1 MNGCAGWA
9 DDRQHPL
16 LCRPSGMSADAAEP
30 QATFAGEVR
39 EGLRTVLPMAVGAA
53 PFGLVFGAASIANG
67 YTLFDTLLSSAT
79 IFGGASQFVFMEVNG
94 FGVPSW
100 SVVLAVFAVN
110 FRHVLYSASI
120 GRRLEG
126 YSFLQKALAFFLLTD
141 LQYAVSEMRAA
152 QGRTVSPAYYF
163 TIGGA
168 LYVLWMVTTLV
179 GGLFGRLIEDPRS
192 LGLDFLLPVYF
203 LAVLMGFRSRNGF
216 LPIALSSAIVS
227 VLAFRLLGPPWHF
240 ALGGLAGVLLAAAL
254 ASPERSP
261 DV

>member
-1 MNGCAGWA
+1 
-9 DDRQHPL
+9 
-16 LCRPSGMSADAAEP
+16 MSADAGQAK
-30 QATFAGEVR
+30 ATFAGEVR
-39 EGLRTVLPMAVGAA
+39 EGLRTVAPMAVGAA

-94 FGVPSW
+94 FGVPAW

-120 GRRLEG
+120 GRRLG
-126 YSFLQKALAFFLLTD
+126 DYSFLQKALAFFLLTD
-141 LQYAVSEMRAA
+141 LQYAVTEMRGAG
-152 QGRTVSPAYYF
+152 GRKVSPAFYF

-168 LYVLWMVTTLV
+168 LYLLWMVTTLV

-203 LAVLMGFRSRNGF
+203 LAVLMGFRSRKGF
-216 LPIALSSAIVS
+216 LPIALSSALVS

-254 ASPERSP
+254 ASPERRP